1 MSGGLRRGVYP
12 ITDCVNLPF
21 NAVLEKCRLILA
33 CGVSALQY
41 RDKESTAEV
50 RGERAL
56 ALQSLCRGFNTPLII
71 NDDVNLAAS
80 LAADGVH
87 LGADDPACR
96 SARALLGPRALIGV
110 SCYGSLAAAREA
122 VADGA
127 DYVAFGAFFATATKA
142 PRARPEMEILRQARA
157 GLGFPIVAIGGI
169 TPDNAGALLAA
180 GADLLAVVGA
190 LFSAPDPAAVMQNFR
205 RLFAEYP

>member
-21 NAVLEKCRLILA
+21 DAVLEKCRFILA

-41 RDKESTAEV
+41 RDKESPAEL

-56 ALQSLCRGFNTPLII
+56 ALQSLCRSFNTPLII
-71 NDDVNLAAS
+71 NDDVYLAAS

-87 LGADDPACR
+87 LGADDPDCR

-110 SCYGSLAAAREA
+110 SCYASLHAARKA

-127 DYVAFGAFFATATKA
+127 DYVAFGAFFATATKT
-142 PRARPEMEILRQARA
+142 PRARPDVDILRQARA
-157 GLGFPIVAIGGI
+157 GLPVPIVAIGGI

-180 GADLLAVVGA
+180 GADLLAVVSA
-190 LFSAPDPAAVMQNFR
+190 LFSAPDPAAVMQDFR